1 MNERSRSTDPR
12 ALAGAFAR
20 AYPAIAD
27 RLAEQGTDPDVA
39 RLVDGFEYLT
49 ARVERVLD
57 ATSARAATHFAE
69 LLAPEILRPFPSA
82 TVLELSPATAGARAR
97 VRVEVPAGAEFDS
110 VDVGGARCR
119 FRANSAFAIV
129 PWRVDAVRAGWDAER
144 GASLAVTLVV
154 ADLPAPLA
162 VQSLF
167 PLRLHVS
174 GEPHAASAIL
184 LFFQQHLEDVEL
196 DLGTG
201 TRSLGKASL
210 RPWGLATDEALLPRE
225 PLEHPGIRLLRE
237 AMILPSKLAFVTVDP
252 LLVPG
257 AAKLGELSERVVL
270 RFRFDAPLPLGV
282 SVTRDHVRVNC
293 VPVINAFEATAEP
306 FRPSLERPSE
316 VLRAAG
322 IAPHHGGIYAVR
334 GVTAR
339 LQDGRSVPVARM
351 EDWGAAAGPHLEGAF
366 YTLTY
371 ARALARGESGVRD
384 ASGARAE
391 SAGSDIELAL
401 GAPADGGNLPEIG
414 VVSVDVWATNGAL
427 PASLGIGDVR
437 LPAPASPPGVRF
449 RNIVAVT
456 PHRAAPS
463 GSELT
468 WRTLA
473 SCALSARSLAH
484 QDTLRALVHVLNLH
498 PLADAQAARAH
509 AQRVAAILEVTATP
523 AHDVLGGTRVRGH
536 DVAVRLLAA
545 AFDGEGDA
553 FLYASVLS
561 RLFAHEAS
569 VNAFVRLTV
578 TLAETGKTFRF
589 PALHA
594 DLRLDDR
601 HVP

>member
-1 MNERSRSTDPR
+1 VRTVNERSRSTDPR

-82 TVLELSPATAGARAR
+82 TVLELSPPAGARGR
-97 VRVEVPAGAEFDS
+97 VRVEVPPGAEFDS

-144 GASLAVTLVV
+144 GASLAVTLV
-154 ADLPAPLA
+154 AAELPAPIA

-174 GEPHAASAIL
+174 GEPHAASAV
-184 LFFQQHLEDVEL
+184 LFFLQQHLEDVEL

-201 TRSLGKASL
+201 ARSLGKASL

-237 AMILPSKLAFVTVDP
+237 AMILPAKLAFVTVDP
-252 LLVPG
+252 GSVNLEER
-257 AAKLGELSERVVL
+257 AERVVL

-334 GVTAR
+334 AVTAR
-339 LQDGRSVPVARM
+339 LQDGRSVPVARL

-366 YTLTY
+366 YTLTH
-371 ARALARGESGVRD
+371 ARAF
-384 ASGARAE
+384 ARAE
-391 SAGSDIELAL
+391 RGAEVESAGTDIELAL
-401 GAPADGGNLPEIG
+401 GAPADGTNLPPIG
-414 VVSVDVWATNGAL
+414 VVSVDVWATNGAR

-437 LPAPASPPGVRF
+437 LAAPASPPGVTF

-484 QDTLRALVHVLNLH
+484 HDALRALIHVLNLH
-498 PLADAQAARAH
+498 PLGDAQAARAH
-509 AQRVAAILEVTATP
+509 AQRVAAILEVAATP

-536 DVAVRLLAA
+536 DVALRLQGGG
-545 AFDGEGDA
+545 FDGEGDA

-594 DLRLDDR
+594 DRRLDDR